1 MLGSS
6 PIVLV
11 HEDELVAV
19 DVVSGSGNS
28 PCAESDWALERY
40 GQKRTASESCTPAPA
55 QVAFGTGLPLTGF
68 SGTGGFGFAPGF
80 AGSLQ
85 IAGPGVGSVTA
96 PVRRPHQSSRASTGV
111 ALLAAVPSSV

>member
-1 MLGSS
+1 MFGSRLT
-6 PIVLV
+6 VLV
-11 HEDELVAV
+11 HEAELAAV

-40 GQKRTASESCTPAPA
+40 GQKRTESESWMPAPA
-55 QVAFGTGLPLTGF
+55 HVAFGTGLPLTGF
-68 SGTGGFGFAPGF
+68 SGTGGFGLVPGL

-96 PVRRPHQSSRASTGV
+96 PVRRPHQSLRASTGTAV
-111 ALLAAVPSSV
+111 LAEVPSS